1 MNRKKK
7 KKERED
13 YASVFILDQVLKYHK
28 SRYIANKAKQEIF
41 ILHLIMYIKFS
52 T

>member
-28 SRYIANKAKQEIF
+28 SRYIANKAKEKF